1 MQILAIKHSI
11 CNNYT
16 TSHKLIIATTTK
28 NLIISNR
35 QKTLEVNDE
44 WYINESMKIK
54 MKNML
59 YIHSDFP
66 IMHFPCIFETTG
78 SLKSLSL
85 CLNLSLSISLSME
98 MTGWN
103 TCRSTVT

>member
-1 MQILAIKHSI
+1 MQILAILHAI

-35 QKTLEVNDE
+35 QQTLEVNDE

-59 YIHSDFP
+59 YIYTVIFP
-66 IMHFPCIFETTG
+66 SCISHAF
-78 SLKSLSL
+78 LRPLAL
-85 CLNLSLSISLSME
+85 
-98 MTGWN
+98 
-103 TCRSTVT
+103 

>member
-1 MQILAIKHSI
+1 MQILAIQHAI

-35 QKTLEVNDE
+35 QQTLEVNDE

-66 IMHFPCIFETTG
+66 VMHFPCISETTG

-85 CLNLSLSISLSME
+85 SVSISPSME

>member
-1 MQILAIKHSI
+1 MQILAILHAI

-35 QKTLEVNDE
+35 QQTLEVNDE

-66 IMHFPCIFETTG
+66 VMHFPCIFETTG

-85 CLNLSLSISLSME
+85 SLSQSLRV
-98 MTGWN
+98 WK
-103 TCRSTVT
+103 